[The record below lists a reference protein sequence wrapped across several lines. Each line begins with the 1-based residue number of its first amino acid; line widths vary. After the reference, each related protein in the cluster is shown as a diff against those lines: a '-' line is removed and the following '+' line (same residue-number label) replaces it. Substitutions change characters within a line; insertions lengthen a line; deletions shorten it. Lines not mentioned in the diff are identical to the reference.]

1 MQVRPGAVHL
11 GVPLRE
17 RAGRAHVDA
26 LGGVLEDVLG
36 LGELLLQPA
45 VDGVEVALLLG
56 DLAVSDGV

>member
-1 MQVRPGAVHL
+1 M
-11 GVPLRE
+11 
-17 RAGRAHVDA
+17 DA